1 MYIRGMDKKLTSL
14 TQAIGWRIGYNN
26 DLQELKSLLEEE
38 AIFEIE
44 NLSENTY
51 RDLDSKYLIF
61 LK

>member
-1 MYIRGMDKKLTSL
+1 MDKKLTSL